1 MGAPSGDRITLLT
14 GAAVALLLI
23 FLTVLTVE
31 AFRTDSG
38 DAPRPGSGTGYS
50 KIERDRDDLE
60 SRLGVYPPGKDDR
73 EELEGFILEQPGNSA
88 ARLALGDLH
97 RQDGELALAAASY
110 RRAVEL
116 DRRYCDLK
124 DPVYHGEEMNLLVE
138 NGLKV
143 FRRERDLRPDD
154 KAVLKA
160 MKDLY
165 FLKRSLAGGCD

>member
-1 MGAPSGDRITLLT
+1 MGEPSGDRITLLT
-14 GAAVALLLI
+14 GAAVAVLLI
-23 FLTVLTVE
+23 FLAVLTVE
-31 AFRTDSG
+31 AFRTEAG
-38 DAPRPGSGTGYS
+38 DARRPGAGTGYS
-50 KIERDRDDLE
+50 KIDRDRDDLE
-60 SRLGVYPPGKDDR
+60 TRLGGYPPGKEDR
-73 EELEGFILEQPGNSA
+73 EDLEDFILEHPDNSA

-97 RQDGELALAAASY
+97 RKDGELALAASSY

-143 FRRERDLRPDD
+143 FRREKDLRPDD
-154 KAVLKA
+154 EAVIKA
-160 MKDLY
+160 MRDLY